1 MFAEKFSKDRIR
13 GFPGGVR
20 GKETA
25 CQCKEMEEVRVQ
37 SLGREDPL
45 EEETQ
50 PTPVF
55 LPGESQGQR
64 SLEGYSL

>member
-1 MFAEKFSKDRIR
+1 MQ
-13 GFPGGVR
+13 VR
-20 GKETA
+20 
-25 CQCKEMEEVRVQ
+25 

-55 LPGESQGQR
+55 LPEKLHVNR
-64 SLEGYSL
+64 SLEGYSLWGCCKESDTTERLIMHACTYARESE